1 MNVDPQIVI
10 HAVEQIKDAG
20 ETVFRMFLEEITQ
33 VVSTLDDGTH
43 SGHDGGCS
51 VE

>member
-33 VVSTLDDGTH
+33 VVSAFDEGTLP
-43 SGHDGGCS
+43 GHDGGCS
-51 VE
+51 AE